1 MQRTSSEFAPLSRTL
16 LVQGD
21 RMETVKTGA
30 GWEGSKDLFWLGC
43 VAQGL
48 CTNSRMRRVPK
59 VWKIRAKG
67 SSFFCAFAPEKLAVT
82 FKCTQTIAREL

>member
-1 MQRTSSEFAPLSRTL
+1 MQRTSSEFAPLSLSL

-48 CTNSRMRRVPK
+48 CTNSR
-59 VWKIRAKG
+59 
-67 SSFFCAFAPEKLAVT
+67 
-82 FKCTQTIAREL
+82 